1 MRAIQ
6 VPAFGGPEVLRV
18 SEVADP
24 VVGPGQVLV
33 RVHASGINYAET
45 RMRAGSFFG
54 VTPPFTI
61 GMEAAGT
68 VERVGAGVTGFQP
81 GDRVFGRARG
91 AHAEQVLFDAAHLMH
106 LPAEL
111 DFVQGA
117 ALPVGWLTAW
127 HCLVTVANVQPGQR
141 VLIEAVASSVG
152 SAALQIAKW
161 KECWVAGTA
170 SRDDKVARARAW
182 GADAAYNY
190 TTTDLGQQVMAD
202 TDGHGI
208 DAALVTI
215 GGSQAAATQATMA
228 FNGKLLLI
236 GSTGGMQYCFDMMAA
251 HKNLEFLTLSIMTS
265 PRFVPE
271 SMRTFQDVALPLF
284 QQGVF
289 KPVVDCVLP
298 WTEAATAHRM
308 IETRQHFGKIV
319 LQMD

>member
-1 MRAIQ
+1 MKAIL
-6 VPAFGGPEVLRV
+6 VPAFGGYDVLQMG
-18 SEVADP
+18 EVAEP
-24 VVGPGQVLV
+24 VPGPRQLLV

-61 GMEAAGT
+61 GMEAAGV
-68 VERVGAGVTGFQP
+68 VESVGPEVTGFQP

-91 AHAEQVLFDAAHLMH
+91 AHAEWVLMETANALP

-127 HCLVTVANVQPGQR
+127 HALVTVADVQAGQR
-141 VLIEAVASSVG
+141 VLIEAVGSSVG

-161 KECWVAGTA
+161 KKCWTAGTA
-170 SRDDKVARARAW
+170 SRADKVARALAW
-182 GADAAYNY
+182 GADAAYDY
-190 TTTDLGQQVMAD
+190 TTVNLGQQVLSD
-202 TDGHGI
+202 TGDHGI
-208 DAALVTI
+208 DVALVTI
-215 GGSQAAATQATMA
+215 GGSQAAATQAAMA
-228 FNGKLLLI
+228 FDGKLLLI

-251 HKNLEFLTLSIMTS
+251 HRNLQFLTLSIMTS
-265 PRFVPE
+265 PRFGPE
-271 SMRTFQDVALPLF
+271 TMQNFQQLALPLF

-298 WTEAATAHRM
+298 WAEAATAHRM
-308 IETRQHFGKIV
+308 IEERKHFGKIV
-319 LQMD
+319 LRMT

>member
-1 MRAIQ
+1 MKAIV
-6 VPAFGGPEVLRV
+6 VPAFGGADVLQV
-18 SEVADP
+18 GEVAEP
-24 VVGPGQVLV
+24 VAGPHQVVV
-33 RVHASGINYAET
+33 RVHASGVNYAET

-61 GMEAAGT
+61 GMEAAGV
-68 VERVGAGVTGFQP
+68 VESVGAEVTGFAP

-91 AHAEQVLFDAAHLMH
+91 AHAEKVVFEAVNLMH

-127 HCLVTVANVQPGQR
+127 HSFITVADLQPGQR
-141 VLIEAVASSVG
+141 VLIEAIASSVG

-161 KECWVAGTA
+161 RGCWTAGTA
-170 SRDDKVARARAW
+170 SRDDKVARAREW

-190 TTTDLGQQVMAD
+190 TTTDLGKAVLAD
-202 TDGHGI
+202 TNNQGI
-208 DAALVTI
+208 NAALVTI

-228 FNGKLLLI
+228 NEGKLLLI
-236 GSTGGMQYCFDMMAA
+236 GSTGGMQYSFDMMVANR
-251 HKNLEFLTLSIMTS
+251 NLQFLTLSIMTS

-271 SMRTFQDVALPLF
+271 TLRSFKEIALPLF
-284 QQGVF
+284 AQGVF

-298 WTEAATAHRM
+298 WTQAADAHRM
-308 IETRQHFGKIV
+308 IEERKHFGKIV
-319 LQMD
+319 LKMD